1 MVEMF
6 PRVKFLQTGYHTG
19 QVEEFFD
26 TARHEYESGG
36 SMTAGDVRRAA
47 FDLVRGGYNP
57 ATVDEA
63 LDRVEQALAVRERL
77 AFVEE
82 HGQEAWMEEIA
93 QRATTLYPR
102 LTQPEGRRFKPPARG
117 KGYDRTAVDRVLDR
131 LVDYFDSGHPISSQD
146 LRTVTFPAAPASR
159 AYDEGPV
166 DAFLDRAID
175 ILLAVE

>member
-1 MVEMF
+1 MEMF
-6 PRVKFLQTGYHTG
+6 PKVRFIQSGYHTG
-19 QVEEFFD
+19 QVDEFFD
-26 TARHEYESGG
+26 TARDEYENGG
-36 SMTAGDVRRAA
+36 TMTAADVRQVA

-57 ATVDEA
+57 TAVDES

-82 HGQEAWMEEIA
+82 RGQDAWMEEIA

-102 LTQPEGRRFKPPARG
+102 LTRPEGVRFKSPARG
-117 KGYDRTAVDRVLDR
+117 KGYDRVAVDRVLAR

>member
-1 MVEMF
+1 MF
-6 PRVKFLQTGYHTG
+6 PKVRFTQSGYDAG

-26 TARHEYESGG
+26 VARSDYETGG
-36 SMTAGDVRRAA
+36 SMTAGDVREVA

-57 ATVDEA
+57 TAVDEA
-63 LDRVEQALAVRERL
+63 MDRVELALVVRERL
-77 AFVEE
+77 AFIDE
-82 HGQEAWMEEIA
+82 HGQDAWMKEVA
-93 QRATTLYPR
+93 DRATGLYPR
-102 LTQPEGRRFKPPARG
+102 LTRPEGLRFRPPARG
-117 KGYDRTAVDRVLDR
+117 KGYERRAVDQVLAR
-131 LVDYFDSGHPISSQD
+131 LVEFFDSGRPVSSQD